1 MSRHKI
7 ALVGGGAIGSTIA
20 LMTTQRVLGDVV
32 MLDLPEHIDPV
43 HGKALDI
50 LAVRP
55 HFGFDVDLTSTSDYQ
70 MIEGADIV
78 VVTAGV
84 PRGPNMSREDVLDIN
99 IKIVKDVAAKVKKH
113 APDAFVILTT
123 NPVDAIVQ
131 AFYKYSGMKKNQVVG
146 LSGALDTSR
155 FKNFI
160 AMETGYSVK
169 DVSCLVM
176 GGHGPTMIPITRT
189 AAVGGIP
196 LTDLLSDER
205 INHIVERTRHAGTEI
220 VNLLGNGSA
229 YFSSASAIVEMM
241 ESVVFDKKRVI
252 ASSALCEGEYGI
264 DGHFIG
270 VPCVLGSNGVEK
282 IIEFKLTDH
291 ERDMVAHTLASI
303 KSTVKE
309 AGIVD

>member
-7 ALVGGGAIGSTIA
+7 ALIGGGAIGSTIA

-43 HGKALDI
+43 HGKVLDI

-55 HFGFDVDLTSTSDYQ
+55 HFGFDVDLTSTSDYH

-84 PRGPNMSREDVLDIN
+84 PRGPNMTREDVLEIN
-99 IKIVKDVAAKVKKH
+99 IKIVADVAAKVKKH

-123 NPVDAIVQ
+123 NPVDAIVH
-131 AFYKYSGMKKNQVVG
+131 AFYKYSGLQKNQVVG

-160 AMETGYSVK
+160 SMETGYSVK
-169 DVSCLVM
+169 DISCLVM

-189 AAVGGIP
+189 ATVGGIP
-196 LTDLLSDER
+196 LRDLLSDQK
-205 INHIVERTRHAGTEI
+205 INDIVERTRHAGTEI

-252 ASSALCEGEYGI
+252 ASSALCEGEFGI
-264 DGHFIG
+264 NGHFIG

-282 IIEFKLTDH
+282 ILEFKLTDD
-291 ERDMVAHTLASI
+291 EQDMVDHTLESI
-303 KSTVKE
+303 QKTVKS
-309 AGIVD
+309 AGIVA